1 MNNVLN
7 KINKTMQK
15 GNTFLIVIAS
25 LAALILI
32 SSLCVVLFAGDSRGT
47 GTPANDVISSGDDN
61 TIVVTDIY
69 QGEITIPKFSYAV
82 NTYDLNSFTSES
94 DRKISYPG
102 SYVGIDVSEHNQTID
117 WEKVA
122 ASGIDFVM
130 IRAGYRGYTRGRT
143 YDDSTFKAN
152 IQGATEN
159 GIKVGLYFF
168 SQAITT
174 AEAEE
179 EASFV
184 LSMIGD
190 YDIDYPI
197 VFDWEN
203 ITGDEAR
210 TDSIDGETVSQIAAA
225 FCNKIKKA
233 GYNTA
238 VYINKTQAYGF
249 YNLDT
254 IKAYDIWYAEYQ
266 AKPSLYYDFT
276 MWQYTCDGTID
287 GIDGT
292 VDYNI
297 SFKNYSN

>member
-1 MNNVLN
+1 MNEILN
-7 KINKTMQK
+7 KINKTMRQR
-15 GNTFLIVIAS
+15 NNFLIVIISLIVLMILAS
-25 LAALILI
+25 VV
-32 SSLCVVLFAGDSRGT
+32 VVLMNNGSRGT
-47 GTPANDVISSGDDN
+47 GNPANEVISSGDDS
-61 TIVVTDIY
+61 TLVVTDIY
-69 QGEITIPKFSYAV
+69 QGEITIPKFTYPV
-82 NTYDLNSFTSES
+82 NTYDLNSFTT
-94 DRKISYPG
+94 DGNGIVSYPN
-102 SYVGIDVSEHNQTID
+102 SYKGIDVSEHNMDID
-117 WEKVA
+117 WDKVSA
-122 ASGIDFVM
+122 TGIDFVM
-130 IRAGYRGYTRGRT
+130 IRAGYRGFTRGRT
-143 YDDSTFKAN
+143 FDDSTFEAN
-152 IQGATEN
+152 IKGAAEH

-184 LSMIGD
+184 LSLIGD

-203 ITGDEAR
+203 ITGSEAR
-210 TDSIDGETVSQIAAA
+210 TDSIDGETLSEIAAA

-238 VYINKTQAYGF
+238 IYVNKNQVYNF
-249 YNLDT
+249 YNLD
-254 IKAYDIWYAEYQ
+254 KVKSYDIWYAEYQ

-287 GIDGT
+287 GIEGT